1 MDKIMNMLN
10 ISGDVLIIYG
20 LIIVMA
26 ILLVTIFI
34 IDYKSK
40 KRNLEVNSPI
50 VIEGSTPIEKYET
63 YDNLKESFNEE
74 IKEVPPVQTQIKQ
87 EGIRETKEEPVIEHP
102 TQTII
107 EESIE
112 KSEESNIKYV
122 EKDEEEIKEEAQAEL
137 KELVQELKEDKNEN
151 IELTDFEVEQEESA
165 IISYN
170 ELKKVSDELYDSNEI
185 TQYDEGNEPI
195 SIAQLQEK
203 FKEATTTTSIEV
215 ASQEEQSELLE
226 VIESLEVPTKVEI
239 TNTVEKVEPVKETV
253 KLDDFAIKT
262 GDHKFKISP
271 VISPVYGT
279 INEEQKEIVEDFNA
293 NAKLKLEQTANLEKL
308 DEELRKTNEFLAVL
322 KELQKK
328 LD

>member
-1 MDKIMNMLN
+1 MLFR
-10 ISGDVLIIYG
+10 S
-20 LIIVMA
+20 
-26 ILLVTIFI
+26 
-34 IDYKSK
+34 
-40 KRNLEVNSPI
+40 
-50 VIEGSTPIEKYET
+50 
-63 YDNLKESFNEE
+63 
-74 IKEVPPVQTQIKQ
+74 
-87 EGIRETKEEPVIEHP
+87 
-102 TQTII
+102 
-107 EESIE
+107 
-112 KSEESNIKYV
+112 
-122 EKDEEEIKEEAQAEL
+122 
-137 KELVQELKEDKNEN
+137 
-151 IELTDFEVEQEESA
+151 VEQEESA

-170 ELKKVSDELYDSNEI
+170 ELKKVSDTLYDNNEI

-203 FKEATTTTSIEV
+203 FKEVALVSPVEV
-215 ASQEEQSELLE
+215 ASSEEKSGLVE
-226 VIESLEVPTKVEI
+226 VIESLENPGVIEEI
-239 TNTVEKVEPVKETV
+239 HTEPSIKETV

-279 INEEQKEIVEDFNA
+279 MEEEPKEIVEDFNA